1 MEPLSRDEV
10 GAALEPIAS
19 DLERIEKIMIE
30 VSAGAT
36 SFLTEFTTYLTRAGG
51 KRLRPALTVL
61 SSHIG
66 SGPNPDVDVTAAA
79 IEMTHLA
86 TLYHDDVIDEA
97 DVRRGVPSANEN
109 WGNKIAILAGDYLF
123 ARASKISAEVGG
135 EVPEVLADAIAQV
148 VQGQVTELESV
159 YDPKRSEEKYLQ
171 TIHGK
176 TASLLEACT
185 WLGSSLG
192 GCPQEVIL
200 QLRRFGIAFG
210 LAFQVADDLLD
221 LAASQEELGKPP
233 GTDVRD
239 GVYTL
244 PVIFAAESDEALAAQ
259 LGTPEVDVDLVRQA
273 VVGTGAFHRAR
284 GVAITYVE
292 EALEALA
299 KTPACDA
306 RTTLENLTRLVVDRV
321 PVLT

>member
-10 GAALEPIAS
+10 GAALEPVAS

-36 SFLTEFTTYLTRAGG
+36 SFLTEFTTYLTKAGG

-61 SSHIG
+61 SSLLG
-66 SGPNPDVDVTAAA
+66 AGPSPEVDVTAAA

-86 TLYHDDVIDEA
+86 TLYHDDVIDDA
-97 DVRRGVPSANEN
+97 DVRRGVPSANQN
-109 WGNKIAILAGDYLF
+109 WGNKVAILAGDYLF

-148 VQGQVTELESV
+148 VQGQVSELESV
-159 YDPKRSEEKYLQ
+159 YDPKRSEAKYLT

-192 GCPQEVIL
+192 GCSSEVKSAM
-200 QLRRFGIAFG
+200 RRFGTAFG

-221 LAASQEELGKPP
+221 LAASQEELGKAP

-244 PVIFAAESDEALAAQ
+244 PVILAAQ
-259 LGTPEVDVDLVRQA
+259 IDPSLVAELGTPDVDVDLVRRTTVA
-273 VVGTGAFHRAR
+273 TGAFDRAR
-284 GVAITYVE
+284 QVAIGYVE
-292 EALEALA
+292 EALDALD
-299 KTPACDA
+299 KTPPGEA
-306 RTTLENLTRLVVDRV
+306 RQTLERLARLVVDRV